1 MTSQRHRRKLKES
14 AVREDKR
21 KCMTRRELSTV
32 SCATKKTCQKR
43 TKKYLNG
50 LETWGSLWA

>member
-32 SCATKKTCQKR
+32 SCATKNTEVQLEKKAFQK
-43 TKKYLNG
+43 
-50 LETWGSLWA
+50 